1 MDVFEIRHRNL
12 LYLIEQLAA
21 RSPRQKDI
29 AQALGGFSAAHFS
42 QLKAGARMGEQV
54 ARKIEQAIGMETGW
68 MDRPQW
74 PPAVVKDDPEIS
86 YINQSVDKNYLL
98 PDEQRIIDLYRRASP
113 TAKAML
119 MAAAEAAVTAS

>member
-74 PPAVVKDDPEIS
+74 PQQQVKDGPPAA
-86 YINQSVDKNYLL
+86 YANQVGKDHLL
-98 PDEQRIIDLYRRASP
+98 PDEQRIIELYRLSSP

-119 MAAAEAAVTAS
+119 MAAAEASVAAR